1 MGFRVIILSFP
12 VFVLCCREVKRNGAV
27 QEDGISICVENR
39 WLNLESILAFEYVT
53 PSRNC
58 KIDLLTSNCKFIQS
72 KRKKKRFPSSFCFC
86 SLKSCSAQEVFAKT
100 LNDILYRSMET
111 AILHA
116 KFEKKKGNKTPRSG

>member
-72 KRKKKRFPSSFCFC
+72 KRKKNDFLPVFVSAVLNHAPLKKCLQKR
-86 SLKSCSAQEVFAKT
+86 
-100 LNDILYRSMET
+100 
-111 AILHA
+111 
-116 KFEKKKGNKTPRSG
+116 